1 MKEILTLNKISPVI
15 DEVFDENYNVASDV
29 VNPDGILL
37 RSFNMAD
44 YQVGDKL
51 VAIGRAGAGV
61 NNIPVKDM
69 SEKGIVVF
77 NTPGANANAVK
88 ELTLCGMLMACRDV
102 IGGNKWVN
110 TLEGDD
116 VAKQAEKGKS
126 NFAGIEIA
134 GKTLGV
140 VGLGAI
146 GRAVA
151 SSAKALGMSVLGY
164 DPYLPKGVV
173 LDYPAV
179 SLDEIYAKSDFITL
193 HVPLVDATRA
203 MINADAIAKMK
214 QGVILL
220 NIARGELADT
230 AAVKAAVEEGKIAK
244 YVVDFPS
251 PDLLN
256 TPGVLVLPHLGA
268 STEEAENNC
277 AKMAAE
283 QLKDYIENGNIR
295 NSVNFPACGMQRMTP
310 YRIVILHRNV
320 ANSLAQIT
328 AVVGNE
334 GINISNLSNQSRG
347 EYAVTVLDV
356 DDEVAEKDLDR
367 IAQVKGI
374 LKVRFLH

>member
-15 DEVFDENYNVASDV
+15 NEVFDDNYTVAGDI

-44 YQVGDKL
+44 YAVGDKL

-110 TLEGDD
+110 TLVGDD
-116 VAKQAEKGKS
+116 VAKQAEKGKG

-151 SSAKALGMSVLGY
+151 NAAKALGMNVLGY
-164 DPYLPKGVV
+164 DPYLAKGVA
-173 LDYPAV
+173 LDFPAV
-179 SLDEIYAKSDFITL
+179 ELDEIYQKSDFITL
-193 HVPLVDATRA
+193 HVPLVDATRG
-203 MINADAIAKMK
+203 MINADTIAKMK
-214 QGVILL
+214 KGVVLL

-230 AAVKAAVEEGKIAK
+230 AAVKAAVENGQIAK

-251 PDLLN
+251 ADLLN
-256 TPGVLVLPHLGA
+256 VEGVLVLPHLGA

-283 QLKDYIENGNIR
+283 QVKDYIENGNIR

-310 YRIVILHRNV
+310 YRIVILHRNI

-356 DDEVAEKDLDR
+356 DDEVEEKDLAR

-374 LKVRFLH
+374 LRVRFLH

>member
-1 MKEILTLNKISPVI
+1 MKDILTLNKISTVI
-15 DEVFDENYNVASDV
+15 NEVFDENYNVSADCA
-29 VNPDGILL
+29 NPDGILL

-44 YQVGDKL
+44 YAVGDKL

-61 NNIPVKDM
+61 NNIPVKEM
-69 SEKGIVVF
+69 SERGIVVF

-102 IGGNKWVN
+102 VGGNRWVN

-116 VAKQAEKGKS
+116 VAKQAEKGKG

-140 VGLGAI
+140 IGLGAI

-151 SSAKALGMSVLGY
+151 EAAKALGMQVIGY
-164 DPYLPKGVV
+164 DPYLSKGVTV
-173 LDYPAV
+173 DIKVTTLEEV
-179 SLDEIYAKSDFITL
+179 YAAADFITL
-193 HVPLVDATRA
+193 HVPLVDATRG
-203 MINADAIAKMK
+203 MINADTLAAMK
-214 QGVILL
+214 PGVILL
-220 NIARGELADT
+220 NIARGELVDT
-230 AAVKAAVEEGKIAK
+230 PAILAAIASGHVAK
-244 YVVDFPS
+244 YVVDFPN
-251 PDLLN
+251 PALLN
-256 TPGVLVLPHLGA
+256 VDKVLVLPHLGA

-277 AKMAAE
+277 ARMAAE
-283 QLKDYIENGNIR
+283 QVKDYIENGNIR
-295 NSVNFPACGMQRMTP
+295 NSVNFPSCGMQRMTP
-310 YRIVILHRNV
+310 YRIVILHRNI

-356 DDEVAEKDLDR
+356 DDEVSADDLAR

>member
-15 DEVFDENYNVASDV
+15 DEVFDDNYVVAADV
-29 VNPDGILL
+29 ANPDGILL

-44 YQVGDKL
+44 YAVGDRL
-51 VAIGRAGAGV
+51 VAVGRAGAGV
-61 NNIPVKDM
+61 NNIPVKEM
-69 SEKGIVVF
+69 AEKGIVVF

-88 ELTLCGMLMACRDV
+88 ELTICAMLLACRDIV
-102 IGGNKWVN
+102 GGNKWVN
-110 TLEGDD
+110 TLEGVD
-116 VAKQAEKGKS
+116 VAKQAEKGKA

-151 SSAKALGMSVLGY
+151 QAAQALGMTVVGY
-164 DPYLPKGVV
+164 DPYVTKANFGFEVTD
-173 LDYPAV
+173 LDTV
-179 SLDEIYAKSDFITL
+179 YAKSDFITL
-193 HVPLVDATRA
+193 HVPLVDATRG
-203 MINADAIAKMK
+203 MINAEAIAKMK
-214 QGVILL
+214 KGVIII
-220 NIARGELADT
+220 NIARGELANVDEL
-230 AAVKAAVEEGKIAK
+230 KAAVAAGDVAK

-251 PDLLN
+251 EALLN
-256 TPGVLVLPHLGA
+256 TPNVLVLPHLGA

-277 AKMAAE
+277 ARMAAE
-283 QLKDYIENGNIR
+283 QVKDYIENGNIH

-310 YRIVILHRNV
+310 YRIVILHRNI

-356 DDEVAEKDLDR
+356 DNEVSRDDLDR

-374 LKVRFLH
+374 LRVRFLH

>member
-1 MKEILTLNKISPVI
+1 MKDILTLNKISPVI
-15 DEVFDENYNVASDV
+15 DEVFDENYHVAADV
-29 VNPDGILL
+29 ADPDGILL

-44 YQVGDKL
+44 YSVGAKL

-151 SSAKALGMSVLGY
+151 AAAKALGMSVVGY
-164 DPYLPKGVV
+164 DPYLPKGMV
-173 LDYPAV
+173 LDYPVV

-193 HVPLVDATRA
+193 HVPLLDATRA
-203 MINADAIAKMK
+203 MINADSIAKMK
-214 QGVILL
+214 DGVILL

-230 AAVKAAVEEGKIAK
+230 AAVKAAVEAGKIAK

-283 QLKDYIENGNIR
+283 QVKDYIENGNIR
-295 NSVNFPACGMQRMTP
+295 NSVNFPSCGMQRMTP

-356 DDEVAEKDLDR
+356 DDEVAPKDLDR

>member
-15 DEVFDENYNVASDV
+15 DEVFDDNYTVAADV
-29 VNPDGILL
+29 ANPDGILL

-44 YQVGDKL
+44 YAVGDKL

-110 TLEGDD
+110 TLTGDD

-151 SSAKALGMSVLGY
+151 DACKALGMNVVGY
-164 DPYLPKGVV
+164 DPYLPAGVV
-173 LDYPAV
+173 LDYPV
-179 SLDEIYAKSDFITL
+179 VDLDTLYQKSDFITL
-193 HVPLVDATRA
+193 HVPLLDATRG
-203 MINADAIAKMK
+203 MINQESIAKMK
-214 QGVILL
+214 DGVILL
-220 NIARGELADT
+220 NIARGELANTT
-230 AAVKAAVEEGKIAK
+230 ALKEAVAAGKIAK

-251 PDLLN
+251 ADLLN
-256 TPGVLVLPHLGA
+256 TPNVLVLPHLGA

-310 YRIVILHRNV
+310 YRIVILHRNI

-356 DDEVAEKDLDR
+356 DNEVSANDLER

>member
-1 MKEILTLNKISPVI
+1 MKDILTLNKISPVI

-29 VNPDGILL
+29 VDPDGILL

-102 IGGNKWVN
+102 IGGNRWVN

-151 SSAKALGMSVLGY
+151 SAAKALDMSVIGY
-164 DPYLPKGVV
+164 DPYLPKGIT
-173 LDYPAV
+173 LDYPTV
-179 SLDEIYAKSDFITL
+179 GLDEIYAKSDFITL
-193 HVPLVDATRA
+193 HVPLLDATRA
-203 MINADAIAKMK
+203 MINADAISKMK
-214 QGVILL
+214 DGVILL

-230 AAVKAAVEEGKIAK
+230 AAVKAAVLSGKIAK

-256 TPGVLVLPHLGA
+256 TAGVLVLPHLGA

-356 DDEVAEKDLDR
+356 DDEVAQKDLDR

-374 LKVRFLH
+374 LRVRFLH

>member
-1 MKEILTLNKISPVI
+1 MKEILTLNNISSVI
-15 DEVFDENYNVASDV
+15 DEVFDENYHVAADV
-29 VNPDGILL
+29 ADPDGILL
-37 RSFNMAD
+37 RSYNMAD
-44 YQVGDKL
+44 YAVGPNL

-61 NNIPVKDM
+61 NNIPVKEM
-69 SEKGIVVF
+69 SERGIVVF
-77 NTPGANANAVK
+77 NTPGAHSNAVK
-88 ELTLCGMLMACRDV
+88 ELTVCGMLMACRDI
-102 IGGNKWVN
+102 IGGNRWVN
-110 TLEGDD
+110 SLSGED

-151 SSAKALGMSVLGY
+151 DACAALGMKVQGY
-164 DPYLPKGVV
+164 DPYWKGQDRNIRV
-173 LDYPAV
+173 V
-179 SLDEIYAKSDFITL
+179 SLEELIATSDFITL
-193 HVPLVDATRA
+193 HVPLLDSTRY
-203 MINADAIAKMK
+203 MINADSIARMK
-214 QGVILL
+214 KGVILL
-220 NIARGELADT
+220 NIARGELVDT
-230 AAVKAAVEEGKIAK
+230 VAIKEAVQAGQIAK

-256 TPGVLVLPHLGA
+256 TEGVLVLPHLGA

-277 AKMAAE
+277 ARMAAE
-283 QLKDYIENGNIR
+283 QLKDYIENGNIH
-295 NSVNFPACGMQRMTP
+295 NSVNFPSCGMQRMTP
-310 YRIVILHRNV
+310 YRIVIMHRNI

-356 DDEVAEKDLDR
+356 DDEVSEADLAR
-367 IAQVKGI
+367 IAEAKGI
-374 LKVRFLH
+374 LRVRFLH

>member
-15 DEVFDENYNVASDV
+15 DEVFDENYVVAADV

-44 YQVGDKL
+44 YVVGDKL

-102 IGGNKWVN
+102 LGGNKWVN
-110 TLEGDD
+110 TLVGDD

-151 SSAKALGMSVLGY
+151 NAAKALGMSVIGY
-164 DPYLPKGVV
+164 DPYLPKGVTV
-173 LDYPAV
+173 DFPTV
-179 SLDEIYAKSDFITL
+179 DLDEIYARSDFITL
-193 HVPLVDATRA
+193 HVPLVDSTRA
-203 MINADAIAKMK
+203 MINADSIAKMK
-214 QGVILL
+214 KGVILL

-230 AAVKAAVEEGKIAK
+230 AAVKAAVAEGRIAK

-256 TPGVLVLPHLGA
+256 TEGVLVLPHLGA

-310 YRIVILHRNV
+310 YRIVILHRNI

-356 DDEVAEKDLDR
+356 DDEVAQKDLDR

-374 LKVRFLH
+374 LRVRFLH